1 MLRQSTRLIVT
12 ADIEDYDDVLFK
24 PDKYAALL
32 IGCSEYEKLRQK
44 DGFQAFNDMPS
55 ALKELDKVKENL
67 YKIDFKDEDIVA
79 LENPLCKDVK

>member
-1 MLRQSTRLIVT
+1 
-12 ADIEDYDDVLFK
+12 
-24 PDKYAALL
+24 
-32 IGCSEYEKLRQK
+32 
-44 DGFQAFNDMPS
+44 MPS